1 MSAPVAGNFQDHY
14 SILGVDAQADADAIG
29 LAYAKLAD
37 KYHPGNFET
46 GDQDKF
52 DKIVQAYEVLSD
64 PAQRR
69 EFDNIKGVSLEV
81 GSPKFSGLP
90 FFEELGRGTGLRLAL
105 LCVMYDRR
113 RTRPFTPSLS
123 MRHIENIL
131 HATVEELNFALWYL
145 KQRGLANSDDKSSLQ
160 ITVEGMD
167 FLERVQP
174 KPEVVMPFVKA
185 SGLAAPVAGDAAA
198 SDASAMADPM
208 IDSLLELGAELGA
221 EAALEPPMESPVEP
235 MVPTLAE
242 APHREKES
250 VQNVLRRARAR
261 T

>member
-14 SILGVDAQADADAIG
+14 SILGVEHQADADAIA
-29 LAYAKLAD
+29 LAYARLGD
-37 KYHPGNFET
+37 KYNPSNPET

-52 DKIVQAYEVLSD
+52 NKIVLAYEVLSD

-90 FFEELGRGTGLRLAL
+90 FFAELGRGTGLRLAL

-113 RTRPFTPSLS
+113 RNRPFTPSLS
-123 MRHIENIL
+123 MRHIENML

-167 FLERVQP
+167 FIERVQP

-185 SGLAAPVAGDAAA
+185 GGLATPAAA
-198 SDASAMADPM
+198 SPQTTDASPAVASPL
-208 IDSLLELGAELGA
+208 IDSLLELGAQMG
-221 EAALEPPMESPVEP
+221 VEP
-235 MVPTLAE
+235 AVVPTALNPGE
-242 APHREKES
+242 APRRQQES

-261 T
+261 V